1 VGVVIVD
8 EAGTVRVMNKEA
20 QRILAEDDG
29 WASRRAS

>member
-1 VGVVIVD
+1 VIVD

-29 WASRRAS
+29 LGVAQAS